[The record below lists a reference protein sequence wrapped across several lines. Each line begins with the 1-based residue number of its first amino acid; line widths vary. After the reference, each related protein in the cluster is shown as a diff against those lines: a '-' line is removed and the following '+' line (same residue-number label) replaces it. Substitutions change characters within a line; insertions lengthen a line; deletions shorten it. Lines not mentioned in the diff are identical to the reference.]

1 MTIQYFY
8 SPFHVTHDGE
18 VASII
23 AGEMELSILADC
35 IKKPDVKESKSTT
48 LLVGHP
54 NYQNYAR
61 PIIIAQP

>member
-35 IKKPDVKESKSTT
+35 IKKPDVKENEGAAGLDVIDSRASELATGK
-48 LLVGHP
+48 
-54 NYQNYAR
+54 
-61 PIIIAQP
+61 IE